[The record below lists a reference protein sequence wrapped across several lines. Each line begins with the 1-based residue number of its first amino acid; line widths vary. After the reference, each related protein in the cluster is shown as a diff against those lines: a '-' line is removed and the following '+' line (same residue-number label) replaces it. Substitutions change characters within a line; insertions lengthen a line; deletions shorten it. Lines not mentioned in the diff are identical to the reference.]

1 MRRAFVGDLGLEGR
15 QRGEKIQLPADAAHH
30 LERVLRLL
38 PGTQV
43 ELFDGEGL
51 VAAARLL
58 GGGEVELEQV
68 APAAALLPPLVVAQA
83 AVRGP
88 KLEEVVRRGTELGAS
103 AFLVFDAERSNSPA
117 PRLDRLERVV
127 QQAARQAERAQV
139 PPLLGPHPFPQL
151 VDEVRA
157 ARGVVVVGA
166 LTATRAL
173 SEVLAHHA
181 DFRREGMMVIIGPEG
196 GLAPRELDALEEA
209 GAVTVRL
216 GVHVLRTETAALA
229 ALACAQ
235 AALASL

>member
-1 MRRAFVGDLGLEGR
+1 MRRAFVGEIGLAGR
-15 QRGEKIQLPADAAHH
+15 QRGEQVQLPPDAAHH

-38 PGTQV
+38 PGTPV

-51 VAAARLL
+51 VAGARLL
-58 GGGEVELEQV
+58 GGGIVELDGV
-68 APAAALLPPLVVAQA
+68 APAPALLPPLVVAQA

-103 AFLVFDAERSNSPA
+103 AFQVFQAERSNTPA

-139 PPLLGPHPFPQL
+139 PSLTGPSTFSQL

-166 LTATRAL
+166 LGAPRAL
-173 SEVLAHHA
+173 SEVLADHPH
-181 DFRREGMMVIIGPEG
+181 FRGEGMMVVIGPEG
-196 GLAPRELDALEEA
+196 GLAPRELRDLEEA

-216 GVHVLRTETAALA
+216 GVHVLRTETASLA

-235 AALASL
+235 AALATL